1 MNNLSL
7 SDLHQATYEE
17 LFLLIIGKNMISL
30 LLHIVA
36 PIVSLRFVALKRD
49 RKIRLTGKSQLT
61 LIMLV
66 ARLDTVGT
74 AQVRLSFQ
82 ICL

>member
-7 SDLHQATYEE
+7 SDLHQTTSEE
-17 LFLLIIGKNMISL
+17 LLFLIIGNKTSL
-30 LLHIVA
+30 LFHIV
-36 PIVSLRFVALKRD
+36 SWRFFALKRD

-66 ARLDTVGT
+66 ARSLLDTVGT
-74 AQVRLSFQ
+74 AQVKLSFQ